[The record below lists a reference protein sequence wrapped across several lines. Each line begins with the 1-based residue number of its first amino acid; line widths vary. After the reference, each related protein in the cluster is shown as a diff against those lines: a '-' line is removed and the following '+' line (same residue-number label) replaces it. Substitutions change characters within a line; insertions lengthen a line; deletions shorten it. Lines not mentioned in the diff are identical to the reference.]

1 MTPLDT
7 DDRNEPGPGSS
18 RYWDDSLEVLLVEDD
33 PDDALIFEKLLRPEV
48 LDLRITRATTIGEA
62 TRLLESGTR
71 PDVCVLDLGLP
82 DCAGLEALEK
92 LQQVDSD
99 LPTIVLTGEPHGDIG
114 PQAVRLGAQDY
125 LLKGRVLG
133 AAIARSIRFAIERRN
148 NERSVEALTVAEAT
162 AREQARMEA
171 SLIARPS
178 LRSQRVQ
185 FESRYVASRPG
196 ALGGDFL
203 DCVQIDD
210 RFIRCVV
217 GDVAGHGTY
226 QAALGVTLRAG
237 WRSLALDH
245 PPDHDI
251 FPALENLLVSE
262 RRSEFDFVTVVG
274 VVIDLAE
281 GTVQVR
287 CAGHPPPFVTGL
299 GLIDDRRRCRPLG
312 IMPLHTPSAGTV
324 HQIGD
329 SFSLVLYTDGLFER
343 RRADGL
349 IGNIDDVEQIF
360 TDAGSDLTVE
370 KVLRTAAK
378 GSGPWRDD
386 VAIARLEVLGATG
399 WRDGQ

>member
-1 MTPLDT
+1 MTPRNTDAQDT
-7 DDRNEPGPGSS
+7 PGHRTA
-18 RYWDDSLEVLLVEDD
+18 RYWDDSLDVLLVEDD
-33 PDDALIFEKLLRPEV
+33 PADASLFEKLLRPEV
-48 LDLRITRATTIGEA
+48 LDLRISLATTISEA
-62 TRLLESGTR
+62 TGLLESGSR

-82 DCAGLEALEK
+82 DCVGLQALEE
-92 LQQVDSD
+92 LRNFDPD
-99 LPTIVLTGEPHGDIG
+99 LPTIVLTGEPHHDLG
-114 PQAVRLGAQDY
+114 PNAVRLGAQDY
-125 LLKGRVLG
+125 LLKGHVFG

-148 NERSVEALTVAEAT
+148 NERSMKALTVAEA
-162 AREQARMEA
+162 AAQEQARMEA
-171 SLIARPS
+171 SLVARPS
-178 LRSQRVQ
+178 LRSQRVH

-226 QAALGVTLRAG
+226 QAAMGVTLRAG
-237 WRSLALDH
+237 WRALALDH

-251 FPALENLLVSE
+251 FPALEKLFISE
-262 RRSEFDFVTVVG
+262 RHSEFDFVTVVG
-274 VVIDLAE
+274 AVVDLTE

-299 GLIDDRRRCRPLG
+299 GLVDDRHRCRPLG
-312 IMPLHTPSAGTV
+312 IMPPHTPSEGTIHPV
-324 HQIGD
+324 GD

-343 RRADGL
+343 RRPDGL
-349 IGNIDDVEQIF
+349 VGSIDDVEQIF
-360 TDAGSDLTVE
+360 RDAEPDPTVE
-370 KVLRTAAK
+370 RVLQAAAN

-386 VAIARLEVLGATG
+386 VAIARLDVLGAAA